1 MAEALALRHKVN
13 FAGFDISLAPFPGEL
28 TSLGAALERLGLPA
42 LGWAGSTAA
51 AAFLAS
57 TLDRGNWRRAGFN
70 GLMLPVLED
79 STLAARAAEGVLT
92 AKDLLLFSTVCGAG
106 LDTLPLPGDSS
117 PEQLSALLLDVAA
130 LACRLNKPL
139 TARLM
144 PVPGKQA
151 GEQTSFV
158 FDYFVNSRVM
168 ALPAQPL
175 RALLAGDALL
185 PLPPRPMN

>member
-1 MAEALALRHKVN
+1 
-13 FAGFDISLAPFPGEL
+13 
-28 TSLGAALERLGLPA
+28 
-42 LGWAGSTAA
+42 
-51 AAFLAS
+51 
-57 TLDRGNWRRAGFN
+57 
-70 GLMLPVLED
+70 MLPVLED
-79 STLAARAAEGVLT
+79 VTLAIRAAEGVLT

-151 GEQTSFV
+151 GEVTEFQ

-168 ALPAQPL
+168 ALPAQAL
-175 RALLAGDALL
+175 NALLAKDDRL
-185 PLPPRPMN
+185 PLSARPMS